1 LSHRIERVNQLIR
14 KELSDLLCRYVKDP
28 RLGNFITVTDVEVSN
43 DLHYAKVFVS
53 FLGTERERK
62 EALNALQS
70 ASGYFH
76 NELAQRLQMRR
87 IPQISFHWDDS
98 IERGSRILDLIDR
111 IDHESGAD
119 NTCQA

>member
-1 LSHRIERVNQLIR
+1 VAHRIERINHLIR

-43 DLHYAKVFVS
+43 DLHYAKVFIS
-53 FLGTERERK
+53 FLGSEEERK
-62 EALNALQS
+62 EALKTLQS

-76 NELAQRLQMRR
+76 AELAQRMKMRR
-87 IPQISFHWDDS
+87 IPQIIFHWDDS

-111 IDHESGAD
+111 IDRESGAD
-119 NTCQA
+119 DTRQA